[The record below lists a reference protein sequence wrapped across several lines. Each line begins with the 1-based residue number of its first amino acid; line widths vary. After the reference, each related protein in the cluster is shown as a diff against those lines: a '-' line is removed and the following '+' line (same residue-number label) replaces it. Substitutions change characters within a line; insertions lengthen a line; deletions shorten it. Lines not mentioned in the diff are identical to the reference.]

1 MTRLLN
7 IAFFL
12 LLFTCH
18 SCNEKKQEGNIVS
31 KEKMQAV
38 LWDILQAE
46 AFTANFIKKD
56 STKNEAA
63 ENAAL
68 QKKIFEL
75 HKISR
80 QDFTKS
86 YDYYSSQPEQ
96 MRSMLD
102 SMSAK
107 AERERNK
114 VMKERYEGMKTA
126 VE

>member
-7 IAFFL
+7 TAFFL
-12 LLFTCH
+12 LLFTCL
-18 SCNEKKQEGNIVS
+18 SCNDKKQEGNIVS

-68 QKKIFEL
+68 QKKIFDL

>member
-1 MTRLLN
+1 MPR
-7 IAFFL
+7 
-12 LLFTCH
+12 
-18 SCNEKKQEGNIVS
+18 
-31 KEKMQAV
+31 EKMQAV

-46 AFTANFIKKD
+46 AFTGSFIKKD
-56 STKNEAA
+56 SSKNEAA

-75 HKISR
+75 HAISR
-80 QDFTKS
+80 EEFTSS
-86 YDYYSSQPEQ
+86 YDYYSAQPEL

-102 SMSAK
+102 TMSAR

-114 VMKERYEGMKTA
+114 VMKDRYEGMKTA